1 MADKV
6 LWLIIQVTNESIVNA
21 PNTDIYLYWQG
32 RSKMFLELPLK
43 GPYIWNIYGWHSD
56 IKYTTQ
62 KNLPLYIYILI
73 FTIYVLY
80 VTPLWYDLVMM
91 FWEESQIATVLSTK
105 AWLAVTLSTRDPT
118 SPAVLFLSVS
128 PWASRASRV
137 NGRQIRDKYHNVSN
151 QAFYS
156 NAIKTCKTIKH
167 LEDL

>member
-1 MADKV
+1 MHDT
-6 LWLIIQVTNESIVNA
+6 VTSNIPHTKKS
-21 PNTDIYLYWQG
+21 TSIYLH
-32 RSKMFLELPLK
+32 
-43 GPYIWNIYGWHSD
+43 INIYNICFICNISVIRPCD
-56 IKYTTQ
+56 D
-62 KNLPLYIYILI
+62 
-73 FTIYVLY
+73 VLRGI
-80 VTPLWYDLVMM
+80 PDCDC
-91 FWEESQIATVLSTK
+91 FILSTK
-105 AWLAVTLSTRDPT
+105 ACLAVTLSTRDPT